1 MLCLGVGTSAWSLEG
16 CKRSYLMSDLE
27 NGMGPG
33 KGISSRMNYSIE
45 KADNQLSKT
54 KRDFWCWCL
63 GRRKAEP
70 AILLV
75 LCPECWHARACPKSV
90 CHFFQL
96 ALVLG
101 ACRVTEA
108 HGWVS
113 SRSEC
118 DANKLQWA
126 PKLVRWEAALWACAF
141 SNLLTAPP
149 ALLHPHRQTSRGQ
162 TNLHALPLAICCA
175 TCWGDIDM

>member
-1 MLCLGVGTSAWSLEG
+1 MTFVAGVWEEGKLSLPFSWFSAQ
-16 CKRSYLMSDLE
+16 
-27 NGMGPG
+27 NVGMP
-33 KGISSRMNYSIE
+33 
-45 KADNQLSKT
+45 
-54 KRDFWCWCL
+54 
-63 GRRKAEP
+63 
-70 AILLV
+70 
-75 LCPECWHARACPKSV
+75 RACPKSV

-118 DANKLQWA
+118 DANELQWA

-162 TNLHALPLAICCA
+162 TNLHALPLASLSA
-175 TCWGDIDM
+175 VLPAGET